1 MRILGIFRF
10 PLNFSCTC
18 RRPLPPARSGSA
30 AGIFGSRS
38 FCQLALRLS
47 LRFYTSEVSKFMVM
61 PIQFL
66 KACFDLFLKWWGD

>member
-30 AGIFGSRS
+30 AGIF
-38 FCQLALRLS
+38 ALGQSLS
-47 LRFYTSEVSKFMVM
+47 INSSGIYMIE
-61 PIQFL
+61 
-66 KACFDLFLKWWGD
+66 C